1 MKKRVTVIIA
11 LLACLVLAVCLFA
24 ACNDGGSTTN
34 RGAFFTVTFDTQ
46 GGSAVDPVQVR
57 RGGVLEQPE
66 DPDRPGYIFA
76 GWYLGE
82 GKYDFGSRVSQDITL
97 TAHWQARKITVRFV
111 ADAIAV
117 KEIELDYGGSVAP
130 EDIPAVPE
138 KEGYTGVWD
147 TVDLSGITSSVTVNA
162 VYTFIEREVTFV
174 LNYSGAEDV
183 TVMTENGL
191 IDFVPER
198 EGYVFNG
205 WWYSGGHTDGGYIL
219 TRRHDMEDVITEDGV
234 TLYAEW
240 VEEKE
245 YASQLSAPSVS
256 IDGSRFSWQEIE
268 GATGYEVS
276 VNTTPEESVVTVTD
290 TYFDFPYYYSAGDY
304 TVRIR
309 ARGDGTST
317 RNSAWT
323 SKQYAHK
330 ILAAPTRIEINDT
343 TSVLTWNGVMNAS
356 DYEIYV
362 NGELKA
368 TVSVPHY
375 DMSGYDAGEYR
386 VRITAKSS
394 GWIST
399 SAGADIMKARLKAPE
414 VTVTDTYDGYL
425 LTWNAVVNADTY
437 IVTIGEEEFRTDEL
451 SFTVSCGNDGLW
463 QDLNELTVTVAAF
476 DSGTDYLV
484 STDVTEKTL
493 TRKYSLT
500 LSSDAGD
507 VSGEGWYKAGERVNI
522 NAEIPTYAASSWLG
536 WYKDGEKVS
545 DTRTYTFAMP
555 SESMTLTARWIKVIA
570 QSEDTDKGTVTPLTG
585 TYFPGNKVTV
595 TATTNL
601 GYTFIGWYKGGEKVS
616 DTLTH
621 TFKMPAEN
629 ATYTA
634 RWELNDDMQPF
645 IFSSD
650 PSSLTIT
657 GVRDASVTEIMI
669 PEYVTHIGG
678 SAFSGCSSL
687 ESITIP
693 FVGATKDGT
702 GSTHFGYIFGA
713 SYYYHNDIYVPAS
726 LKEVIITGGTS
737 IGSDAFYGCSGLT
750 SVTIGNGV
758 TSIGWYAFYNCS
770 GLTSVTI
777 GNGVTW
783 IGDYAFEDC
792 TSLTSVTIGNGVTS
806 ISDSAFDGCSN
817 LTSIEVD
824 EDSMA
829 YASVDGI
836 LYNKAKTKFIHI
848 PDAIAGDITIPDG
861 VTGIGDFAFY
871 NCGGLTSVT
880 IGNGVTSIG
889 DYAFYGCT
897 GLTSVTIGNGVTS
910 VGDLAFY
917 GCTGLKSVTIENG
930 VTSVGDLAFYGC
942 SSLKSVTIPDSV
954 TSIGS
959 SAFSGCVGLTSI
971 IIPDSVTSIGDYTF
985 SGCTGLTS
993 ITIPDS
999 VTSIGYGAFDGCS
1012 GLTSVT
1018 IGNGVTSVGDLAFYG
1033 CSSLKSVTIPDS
1045 VTSIGY
1051 QAFEGCNNLEYNEYD
1066 NAYYLG
1072 NETNPY
1078 LVLMKAKDTSITSC
1092 VISEQT
1098 KVIYALAFAG
1108 CTDLTSITIPDSV
1121 TSIGSS
1127 AFSDCSG
1134 LTSIT
1139 IPDGVTSIGVYAFL
1153 GCSSLKSVTIPDSV
1167 TSIEVYA
1174 FSGCSSLKSVMF
1186 ENTTGWYR
1194 TSNNGATSGTSL
1206 SSSSLST
1213 PSTAATWLRD
1223 TYSNYYWKRNV

>member
-76 GWYLGE
+76 GWYLGD

-117 KEIELDYGGSVAP
+117 KEIEVDYGGSIAP

-183 TVMTENGL
+183 TMMTENGL

-219 TRRHDMEDVITEDGV
+219 TRRHDMADVITEDGV

-414 VTVTDTYDGYL
+414 VTVADTYDGYL

-451 SFTVSCGNDGLW
+451 SFTVSCGDDDLW
-463 QDLNELTVTVAAF
+463 QDLDALTVTVAAF
-476 DSGTDYLV
+476 DSGTDYLI
-484 STDVTEKTL
+484 SLDAAESEL
-493 TRKYSLT
+493 IRKYPLT
-500 LSSDAGD
+500 LSYGEGY
-507 VSGEGWYKAGERVNI
+507 VSGNGWFRVGEEVTVE
-522 NAEIPTYAASSWLG
+522 AYAPDYLAPETSAIWLG
-536 WYKDGEKVS
+536 WFDG
-545 DTRTYTFAMP
+545 DDARLDDGRQTYTFAMP
-555 SESMTLTARWIKVIA
+555 AEDTVYTAEWGFFDVACSSAAAGTAAADKRVYNAGAAATVTASTNPGYTFVGWYDGDEKLTDSLTYDFAMPSESATYTAKWIKVTVV
-570 QSEDTDKGTVTPLTG
+570 SEDTAKGRVTSLTG
-585 TYFPGNKVTV
+585 TYFSGDNVTV
-595 TATTNL
+595 TASTNL
-601 GYTFIGWYKGGEKVS
+601 GYTFAGWYDGDEK
-616 DTLTH
+616 LTDSPVYG
-621 TFKMPAEN
+621 FEMPSEN
-629 ATYTA
+629 VTYTA
-634 RWELNDDMQPF
+634 RWETRAEMLPF
-645 IFSSD
+645 AFVSTAA
-650 PSSLTIT
+650 SLTIT
-657 GVRDASVTEIMI
+657 GVNDGAPQELEI
-669 PEYVTHIGG
+669 PNYVTGIGEYAFRG
-678 SAFSGCSSL
+678 CDAVIVWDGDPSVKEIGASAF
-687 ESITIP
+687 ESYAGRSFVIP
-693 FVGATKDGT
+693 DSVSDIGSRAFYNCAGLTSVYIGAGVNN
-702 GSTHFGYIFGA
+702 IA
-713 SYYYHNDIYVPAS
+713 
-726 LKEVIITGGTS
+726 
-737 IGSDAFYGCSGLT
+737 SDAFMYCTALESVSNASALPISAGSTAYGFVGCYAPQIFNYRDGEWKTDTEDGFVFVYDGRAGRLEEYNGNAGELVLPDSFAAYGGQTVTQYRIMPSVFADMTLT
-750 SVTIGNGV
+750 SVTIGTGV
-758 TSIGWYAFYNCS
+758 TSVGSGAFENCTR
-770 GLTSVTI
+770 LTEVHISDLGVWCAIDFDDESANPLSVAGALYLNGNRVTELVIPENVTKI
-777 GNGVTW
+777 GN
-783 IGDYAFEDC
+783 
-792 TSLTSVTIGNGVTS
+792 
-806 ISDSAFDGCSN
+806 
-817 LTSIEVD
+817 
-824 EDSMA
+824 
-829 YASVDGI
+829 
-836 LYNKAKTKFIHI
+836 
-848 PDAIAGDITIPDG
+848 
-861 VTGIGDFAFY
+861 
-871 NCGGLTSVT
+871 
-880 IGNGVTSIG
+880 
-889 DYAFYGCT
+889 YAFYGCEW
-897 GLTSVTIGNGVTS
+897 
-910 VGDLAFY
+910 VGDL
-917 GCTGLKSVTIENG
+917 
-930 VTSVGDLAFYGC
+930 
-942 SSLKSVTIPDSV
+942 TIPAAV
-954 TSIGS
+954 KQIG
-959 SAFSGCVGLTSI
+959 
-971 IIPDSVTSIGDYTF
+971 
-985 SGCTGLTS
+985 
-993 ITIPDS
+993 
-999 VTSIGYGAFDGCS
+999 
-1012 GLTSVT
+1012 
-1018 IGNGVTSVGDLAFYG
+1018 
-1033 CSSLKSVTIPDS
+1033 K
-1045 VTSIGY
+1045 
-1051 QAFEGCNNLEYNEYD
+1051 
-1066 NAYYLG
+1066 
-1072 NETNPY
+1072 
-1078 LVLMKAKDTSITSC
+1078 
-1092 VISEQT
+1092 
-1098 KVIYALAFAG
+1098 
-1108 CTDLTSITIPDSV
+1108 
-1121 TSIGSS
+1121 
-1127 AFSDCSG
+1127 
-1134 LTSIT
+1134 
-1139 IPDGVTSIGVYAFL
+1139 YAFG
-1153 GCSSLKSVTIPDSV
+1153 GCGNVAEVT
-1167 TSIEVYA
+1167 
-1174 FSGCSSLKSVMF
+1174 FK
-1186 ENTTGWYR
+1186 NTTGWYYVLSS
-1194 TSNNGATSGTSL
+1194 TATSGTSL
-1206 SSSSLST
+1206 SSSSLSN
-1213 PSTAATWLRD
+1213 PSRAAEWLTS
-1223 TYSNYYWKRNV
+1223 TYDNYYWKCGV

>member
-11 LLACLVLAVCLFA
+11 LLACLVLAVCIFA

-76 GWYLGE
+76 GWYLGD

-183 TVMTENGL
+183 TMMTENGL

-219 TRRHDMEDVITEDGV
+219 TRRHDMADVITEDGV

-362 NGELKA
+362 NGELKD

-399 SAGADIMKARLKAPE
+399 SASADIMKARLKAPE
-414 VTVTDTYDGYL
+414 VTVADTYDGYL

-451 SFTVSCGNDGLW
+451 SFAVSCGNDGLW
-463 QDLNELTVTVAAF
+463 QDLDALTVTVAAF
-476 DSGTDYLV
+476 DSGTDYLI
-484 STDVTEKTL
+484 SLDAAENEL
-493 TRKYSLT
+493 IRKYQLT
-500 LSSDAGD
+500 LSYGEGY
-507 VSGEGWYKAGERVNI
+507 VSGNGWFRVGEEVTVE
-522 NAEIPTYAASSWLG
+522 AYAPDYLAPETSAIWLG
-536 WYKDGEKVS
+536 WFDG
-545 DTRTYTFAMP
+545 DDARLDDGRQTYTFAMP
-555 SESMTLTARWIKVIA
+555 AEDTVYTAEWGFFDVACSSAAAGTAAADKRVYNAGAAATVSASTNPGYTFVGWYDGGEKLTDSLTYDFAMPSESATYTAKWIKVTVV
-570 QSEDTDKGTVTPLTG
+570 SEDTAKGRVTSLTG
-585 TYFPGNKVTV
+585 TYFPGDNVTV
-595 TATTNL
+595 TASTNL
-601 GYTFIGWYKGGEKVS
+601 GYTFVGWYDGDEK
-616 DTLTH
+616 LTDSPVYE
-621 TFKMPAEN
+621 FEMPSEN
-629 ATYTA
+629 VTYTA
-634 RWELNDDMQPF
+634 RWETRAEMLPF
-645 IFSSD
+645 AFVSTEE
-650 PSSLTIT
+650 SLTIT
-657 GVRDASVTEIMI
+657 GVNDGAPQELEI
-669 PEYVTHIGG
+669 PDYVTGIGEYAFRG
-678 SAFSGCSSL
+678 CDAVIVWGGDPSVKEIGESAF
-687 ESITIP
+687 ESYAGRSFVIP
-693 FVGATKDGT
+693 DSVSDIGSRAFYNCTRLTSVYIGAGVN
-702 GSTHFGYIFGA
+702 YIA
-713 SYYYHNDIYVPAS
+713 
-726 LKEVIITGGTS
+726 
-737 IGSDAFYGCSGLT
+737 SDAFIYCTALESVSNASALPISAGSTAYGFVGCYAPQIFNYRDGEWKTDTEDGFVFVYDGRAGRLEEYNGNAGELVLPDSFAAYGGQTVTQYRIMPSVFADMTLT
-750 SVTIGNGV
+750 SVTIGTGV
-758 TSIGWYAFYNCS
+758 TSVGSGAFENCTR
-770 GLTSVTI
+770 LTEVHISDLGVWCAIDFDDESANPLSVAGALYLNGNRVTELVIPENVTKI
-777 GNGVTW
+777 GN
-783 IGDYAFEDC
+783 
-792 TSLTSVTIGNGVTS
+792 
-806 ISDSAFDGCSN
+806 
-817 LTSIEVD
+817 
-824 EDSMA
+824 
-829 YASVDGI
+829 
-836 LYNKAKTKFIHI
+836 
-848 PDAIAGDITIPDG
+848 
-861 VTGIGDFAFY
+861 
-871 NCGGLTSVT
+871 
-880 IGNGVTSIG
+880 
-889 DYAFYGCT
+889 YAFYGCEW
-897 GLTSVTIGNGVTS
+897 
-910 VGDLAFY
+910 VGDL
-917 GCTGLKSVTIENG
+917 
-930 VTSVGDLAFYGC
+930 
-942 SSLKSVTIPDSV
+942 TIPAAV
-954 TSIGS
+954 KQIG
-959 SAFSGCVGLTSI
+959 
-971 IIPDSVTSIGDYTF
+971 
-985 SGCTGLTS
+985 
-993 ITIPDS
+993 
-999 VTSIGYGAFDGCS
+999 
-1012 GLTSVT
+1012 
-1018 IGNGVTSVGDLAFYG
+1018 
-1033 CSSLKSVTIPDS
+1033 K
-1045 VTSIGY
+1045 
-1051 QAFEGCNNLEYNEYD
+1051 
-1066 NAYYLG
+1066 
-1072 NETNPY
+1072 
-1078 LVLMKAKDTSITSC
+1078 
-1092 VISEQT
+1092 
-1098 KVIYALAFAG
+1098 
-1108 CTDLTSITIPDSV
+1108 
-1121 TSIGSS
+1121 
-1127 AFSDCSG
+1127 
-1134 LTSIT
+1134 
-1139 IPDGVTSIGVYAFL
+1139 YAFG
-1153 GCSSLKSVTIPDSV
+1153 GCDNVAEVT
-1167 TSIEVYA
+1167 
-1174 FSGCSSLKSVMF
+1174 F
-1186 ENTTGWYR
+1186 ENRTGWYYALSS
-1194 TSNNGATSGTSL
+1194 TATSGTSL
-1206 SSSSLST
+1206 SSSSLSN
-1213 PSTAATWLRD
+1213 PSTAAQWLTSD
-1223 TYSNYYWKRNV
+1223 YSRYYWKCGV

>member
-76 GWYLGE
+76 GWYLGD

-205 WWYSGGHTDGGYIL
+205 WWYSGGHTDGGHIL

-399 SAGADIMKARLKAPE
+399 SASADIMKARLKAPE
-414 VTVTDTYDGYL
+414 VTVADTYDGYL

-463 QDLNELTVTVAAF
+463 QDLDALTVTVAAF
-476 DSGTDYLV
+476 DSGTDYLI
-484 STDVTEKTL
+484 SLDAAENEL
-493 TRKYSLT
+493 IRKYPLT
-500 LSSDAGD
+500 LSYGEGY
-507 VSGEGWYKAGERVNI
+507 VSGDGWFRVGEEVTVE
-522 NAEIPTYAASSWLG
+522 AYAPDYLAPETSAIWLG
-536 WYKDGEKVS
+536 WFDGDDARLDDGRQTYTFTMPAEDTVYTAEWGFFDIACSSAAAGTAAADKRVYNAGAAATVSASTNPGYTFVGWYDGGEKLTDS
-545 DTRTYTFAMP
+545 LTYDFAMP
-555 SESMTLTARWIKVIA
+555 SESATYTAKWIKVTVV
-570 QSEDTDKGTVTPLTG
+570 SEDTGKGRVTSLTG
-585 TYFPGNKVTV
+585 TYFPGDNVTV
-595 TATTNL
+595 TASTNL
-601 GYTFIGWYKGGEKVS
+601 GYAFAGWYDGDEK
-616 DTLTH
+616 LTDSPVYG
-621 TFKMPAEN
+621 FEMPSEN
-629 ATYTA
+629 VTYTA
-634 RWELNDDMQPF
+634 RWETRAEMLTF
-645 IFSSD
+645 TFVSTAA
-650 PSSLTIT
+650 SLTIT
-657 GVRDASVTEIMI
+657 GVNDGAPQELEIPDYVTGIGEYAFRGCDAVIVWDGDPSVKEIGESAFESYAGRSFVIPDSVSDIGSRAFYNCTRLASV
-669 PEYVTHIGG
+669 YIGAG
-678 SAFSGCSSL
+678 
-687 ESITIP
+687 
-693 FVGATKDGT
+693 VN
-702 GSTHFGYIFGA
+702 YI
-713 SYYYHNDIYVPAS
+713 
-726 LKEVIITGGTS
+726 E
-737 IGSDAFYGCSGLT
+737 SDAFIGCTALESVSNASALPISAGSTAYGFVGCYAPQIFNYRDGKWKTDTKEGFVFVYDGGAGMLEEYNGNAGELVLPDSFAAYGGQTVTQYRIMPSVFADMTLT
-750 SVTIGNGV
+750 SVTIGTGV
-758 TSIGWYAFYNCS
+758 TSVGSGAFENCTRLTEVHISDLGVWCAIDFDDESANPLS
-770 GLTSVTI
+770 GGGALYLNGNRVTELVIPENVTKI
-777 GNGVTW
+777 GN
-783 IGDYAFEDC
+783 
-792 TSLTSVTIGNGVTS
+792 
-806 ISDSAFDGCSN
+806 
-817 LTSIEVD
+817 
-824 EDSMA
+824 
-829 YASVDGI
+829 
-836 LYNKAKTKFIHI
+836 
-848 PDAIAGDITIPDG
+848 
-861 VTGIGDFAFY
+861 
-871 NCGGLTSVT
+871 
-880 IGNGVTSIG
+880 
-889 DYAFYGCT
+889 YAFYGCEW
-897 GLTSVTIGNGVTS
+897 
-910 VGDLAFY
+910 VGDL
-917 GCTGLKSVTIENG
+917 
-930 VTSVGDLAFYGC
+930 
-942 SSLKSVTIPDSV
+942 TIPAAV
-954 TSIGS
+954 KQIGKY
-959 SAFSGCVGLTSI
+959 AFG
-971 IIPDSVTSIGDYTF
+971 
-985 SGCTGLTS
+985 
-993 ITIPDS
+993 
-999 VTSIGYGAFDGCS
+999 
-1012 GLTSVT
+1012 
-1018 IGNGVTSVGDLAFYG
+1018 
-1033 CSSLKSVTIPDS
+1033 
-1045 VTSIGY
+1045 
-1051 QAFEGCNNLEYNEYD
+1051 GCNNV
-1066 NAYYLG
+1066 A
-1072 NETNPY
+1072 
-1078 LVLMKAKDTSITSC
+1078 
-1092 VISEQT
+1092 
-1098 KVIYALAFAG
+1098 
-1108 CTDLTSITIPDSV
+1108 
-1121 TSIGSS
+1121 
-1127 AFSDCSG
+1127 
-1134 LTSIT
+1134 
-1139 IPDGVTSIGVYAFL
+1139 
-1153 GCSSLKSVTIPDSV
+1153 
-1167 TSIEVYA
+1167 EVA
-1174 FSGCSSLKSVMF
+1174 F
-1186 ENTTGWYR
+1186 ENPNDWYYASSS
-1194 TSNNGATSGTSL
+1194 TATSGTSL
-1206 SSSSLST
+1206 SSSSLFS
-1213 PSTAATWLRD
+1213 PSTAAEWLTS
-1223 TYSNYYWKRNV
+1223 TYDNYYWKRKA

>member
-11 LLACLVLAVCLFA
+11 LLACLVLAVCIFA

-66 DPDRPGYIFA
+66 DPDRPGYIFT

-205 WWYSGGHTDGGYIL
+205 WWYSGGHMDGGYIL

-276 VNTTPEESVVTVTD
+276 VNTTPEETVVTVTD

-386 VRITAKSS
+386 VRITAKCS

-399 SAGADIMKARLKAPE
+399 SASADIMKARLKAPE
-414 VTVTDTYDGYL
+414 VTVADTYDGYL

-476 DSGTDYLV
+476 DSGTDYLI
-484 STDVTEKTL
+484 SLDAAENEL
-493 TRKYSLT
+493 IRKYPLT
-500 LSSDAGD
+500 LSYGEGY
-507 VSGEGWYKAGERVNI
+507 VSGNGWFRVGEEVTVE
-522 NAEIPTYAASSWLG
+522 AYAPDYLPYETSAIWLG
-536 WYKDGEKVS
+536 WFDG
-545 DTRTYTFAMP
+545 DDARLDDGRQTYTFAMP
-555 SESMTLTARWIKVIA
+555 AEDTVYTAEWGFFDVACSSAAAGTAAADKRVYSAGAAATVSASTNPGYTFAGWYDGDEKLTDSLTYDFAMPSESATYTAKWIKVTVL
-570 QSEDTDKGTVTPLTG
+570 SEDTAKGRVTSLTG
-585 TYFPGNKVTV
+585 TYFPGDNVTV
-595 TATTNL
+595 TASTNL
-601 GYTFIGWYKGGEKVS
+601 GYAFAGWYDGDEK
-616 DTLTH
+616 LTDSPVYE
-621 TFKMPAEN
+621 FEMPSEN
-629 ATYTA
+629 VTYTA
-634 RWELNDDMQPF
+634 RWETRAEMLPF
-645 IFSSD
+645 AFVSTAA
-650 PSSLTIT
+650 SLTIT
-657 GVRDASVTEIMI
+657 GVNDGAPQELEIPDYVTGIGEYAFRGCDAVIVWDGDPSVKEIGESAFEGYAGRSFVIPDSVSDIGSRAFYNCTRLASV
-669 PEYVTHIGG
+669 YIGAG
-678 SAFSGCSSL
+678 VNNIA
-687 ESITIP
+687 
-693 FVGATKDGT
+693 
-702 GSTHFGYIFGA
+702 
-713 SYYYHNDIYVPAS
+713 
-726 LKEVIITGGTS
+726 
-737 IGSDAFYGCSGLT
+737 SDAFIGCTALESVSNASALPISAGSTAYGFVGCYAPQIFNYRDGEWKTDTEDGFVFVYDGRAGRLEEYNGNAGELVLPDSFAAYGGQTVTQYRIMPSVFADMMLT
-750 SVTIGNGV
+750 SVTIGTGV
-758 TSIGWYAFYNCS
+758 TSVGSGAFENCTR
-770 GLTSVTI
+770 LTEVHISDLGVWCAIDFDDESANPLSVAGALYLNGNRVTELVIPENVTKI
-777 GNGVTW
+777 GN
-783 IGDYAFEDC
+783 
-792 TSLTSVTIGNGVTS
+792 
-806 ISDSAFDGCSN
+806 
-817 LTSIEVD
+817 
-824 EDSMA
+824 
-829 YASVDGI
+829 
-836 LYNKAKTKFIHI
+836 
-848 PDAIAGDITIPDG
+848 
-861 VTGIGDFAFY
+861 
-871 NCGGLTSVT
+871 
-880 IGNGVTSIG
+880 
-889 DYAFYGCT
+889 YAFYGCKW
-897 GLTSVTIGNGVTS
+897 
-910 VGDLAFY
+910 VGDL
-917 GCTGLKSVTIENG
+917 
-930 VTSVGDLAFYGC
+930 
-942 SSLKSVTIPDSV
+942 TIPAAV
-954 TSIGS
+954 KQIG
-959 SAFSGCVGLTSI
+959 
-971 IIPDSVTSIGDYTF
+971 
-985 SGCTGLTS
+985 
-993 ITIPDS
+993 
-999 VTSIGYGAFDGCS
+999 
-1012 GLTSVT
+1012 
-1018 IGNGVTSVGDLAFYG
+1018 
-1033 CSSLKSVTIPDS
+1033 K
-1045 VTSIGY
+1045 
-1051 QAFEGCNNLEYNEYD
+1051 
-1066 NAYYLG
+1066 
-1072 NETNPY
+1072 
-1078 LVLMKAKDTSITSC
+1078 
-1092 VISEQT
+1092 
-1098 KVIYALAFAG
+1098 
-1108 CTDLTSITIPDSV
+1108 
-1121 TSIGSS
+1121 
-1127 AFSDCSG
+1127 
-1134 LTSIT
+1134 
-1139 IPDGVTSIGVYAFL
+1139 YAFG
-1153 GCSSLKSVTIPDSV
+1153 GCDNVAEVT
-1167 TSIEVYA
+1167 
-1174 FSGCSSLKSVMF
+1174 F
-1186 ENTTGWYR
+1186 ENRTGWYYALSS
-1194 TSNNGATSGTSL
+1194 TASSGTSL
-1206 SSSSLST
+1206 SSSSLSN
-1213 PSTAATWLRD
+1213 PSTAAQWLTSD
-1223 TYSNYYWKRNV
+1223 YSRYYWKCGV

>member
-24 ACNDGGSTTN
+24 ACNDGESTTN

-174 LNYSGAEDV
+174 LNYSGVEDV
-183 TVMTENGL
+183 TMMTENGL

-386 VRITAKSS
+386 VRITAKCS

-399 SAGADIMKARLKAPE
+399 SASADIMKARLKAPE
-414 VTVTDTYDGYL
+414 VTVADTYDGYL

-451 SFTVSCGNDGLW
+451 SFTVSCGDDDLW
-463 QDLNELTVTVAAF
+463 QDANALTVTVAAF
-476 DSGTDYLV
+476 DSGTDYLI
-484 STDVTEKTL
+484 SLDGAENEL
-493 TRKYSLT
+493 IRKYPLT
-500 LSSDAGD
+500 LSYGEGY
-507 VSGEGWYKAGERVNI
+507 VSGNGWFRVGEEVTVE
-522 NAEIPTYAASSWLG
+522 AYAPDYLAPETSAIWLG
-536 WYKDGEKVS
+536 WFDG
-545 DTRTYTFAMP
+545 DDARLDDGRQTYTFAMP
-555 SESMTLTARWIKVIA
+555 AEDTVYTAEWGFFDVACSSAAAGTAAADKRVYNAGAAATVSASTNPGYTFVGWYDGDEKLTDSLTYEFAMPSESATYTAKWIKVTVA
-570 QSEDTDKGTVTPLTG
+570 SEDTGGMVRMLTG
-585 TYFPGNKVTV
+585 TYFPGDNVTV
-595 TATTNL
+595 IASTNL
-601 GYTFIGWYKGGEKVS
+601 GYAFAGWYDGDEK
-616 DTLTH
+616 LTDSPVYE
-621 TFKMPAEN
+621 FEMPSEN
-629 ATYTA
+629 VTYTA
-634 RWELNDDMQPF
+634 RWETRAEMLPF
-645 IFSSD
+645 VFVSTEK
-650 PSSLTIT
+650 SLTIT
-657 GVRDASVTEIMI
+657 GVNDGAPQELEI
-669 PEYVTHIGG
+669 PDYVTDIGEYAFRG
-678 SAFSGCSSL
+678 CDAVIVWGGDPSVKEIGESAF
-687 ESITIP
+687 ESYAGRSFVIP
-693 FVGATKDGT
+693 DSVSDIGSRAFYNCTRLTSVYIGAGVNN
-702 GSTHFGYIFGA
+702 IA
-713 SYYYHNDIYVPAS
+713 
-726 LKEVIITGGTS
+726 
-737 IGSDAFYGCSGLT
+737 SDAFIGCTALESVSNASALPISAGSTAYGFVGCYAPQIFNYRDGEWKTDTEDGFVFVYDGRAGRLEEYNGNAGELVLPDSFAAYGGQTVTQYRIMPSVFADMTLT
-750 SVTIGNGV
+750 SVTIGTGV
-758 TSIGWYAFYNCS
+758 TSVGSGAFENCTR
-770 GLTSVTI
+770 LTEVHISDLGVWCAIDFDDESANPLSVAGALYLNGNRVTELVIPENVTKI
-777 GNGVTW
+777 GN
-783 IGDYAFEDC
+783 
-792 TSLTSVTIGNGVTS
+792 
-806 ISDSAFDGCSN
+806 
-817 LTSIEVD
+817 
-824 EDSMA
+824 
-829 YASVDGI
+829 
-836 LYNKAKTKFIHI
+836 
-848 PDAIAGDITIPDG
+848 
-861 VTGIGDFAFY
+861 
-871 NCGGLTSVT
+871 
-880 IGNGVTSIG
+880 
-889 DYAFYGCT
+889 YAFYGCKW
-897 GLTSVTIGNGVTS
+897 
-910 VGDLAFY
+910 VGDL
-917 GCTGLKSVTIENG
+917 
-930 VTSVGDLAFYGC
+930 
-942 SSLKSVTIPDSV
+942 TIPAAV
-954 TSIGS
+954 KQIG
-959 SAFSGCVGLTSI
+959 
-971 IIPDSVTSIGDYTF
+971 
-985 SGCTGLTS
+985 
-993 ITIPDS
+993 
-999 VTSIGYGAFDGCS
+999 
-1012 GLTSVT
+1012 
-1018 IGNGVTSVGDLAFYG
+1018 
-1033 CSSLKSVTIPDS
+1033 K
-1045 VTSIGY
+1045 
-1051 QAFEGCNNLEYNEYD
+1051 
-1066 NAYYLG
+1066 
-1072 NETNPY
+1072 
-1078 LVLMKAKDTSITSC
+1078 
-1092 VISEQT
+1092 
-1098 KVIYALAFAG
+1098 
-1108 CTDLTSITIPDSV
+1108 
-1121 TSIGSS
+1121 
-1127 AFSDCSG
+1127 
-1134 LTSIT
+1134 
-1139 IPDGVTSIGVYAFL
+1139 YAFG
-1153 GCSSLKSVTIPDSV
+1153 GCGNVAEVT
-1167 TSIEVYA
+1167 
-1174 FSGCSSLKSVMF
+1174 F
-1186 ENTTGWYR
+1186 ENTTGWYYALSS
-1194 TSNNGATSGTSL
+1194 TATSGTSL
-1206 SSSSLST
+1206 SSSSLSN
-1213 PSTAATWLRD
+1213 PSTAAQWLTSD
-1223 TYSNYYWKRNV
+1223 YSRYYWKCGV

>member
-76 GWYLGE
+76 GWYLGD

-183 TVMTENGL
+183 TMMTENGL

-219 TRRHDMEDVITEDGV
+219 TRRHDMADVITEDGV

-362 NGELKA
+362 NGELKD

-399 SAGADIMKARLKAPE
+399 SASADIMKARLKAPE
-414 VTVTDTYDGYL
+414 VTVADTYDGYL

-476 DSGTDYLV
+476 DSGTDYLI
-484 STDVTEKTL
+484 SLDAAENEL
-493 TRKYSLT
+493 IRKYPLT
-500 LSSDAGD
+500 LSYGEGY
-507 VSGEGWYKAGERVNI
+507 VSGNGWFRVGEEVTVE
-522 NAEIPTYAASSWLG
+522 AYAPDYLPYETSAIWLG
-536 WYKDGEKVS
+536 WFDG
-545 DTRTYTFAMP
+545 DDARLDDGRQTYTFAMP
-555 SESMTLTARWIKVIA
+555 AEDTVYTAEWGFFDVACSSAAAGTAAADKRVYSAGAAATVSASTNPGYTFVGWYDGGEKLTDSLTYDFAMPSESATYTAKWIKVTVV
-570 QSEDTDKGTVTPLTG
+570 SEDTDKGRVTSLTG
-585 TYFPGNKVTV
+585 TYFPGDNVTV
-595 TATTNL
+595 TASTNP
-601 GYTFIGWYKGGEKVS
+601 GYTFVGWYNGDEK
-616 DTLTH
+616 LTDSPVYG
-621 TFKMPAEN
+621 FEMPSEN
-629 ATYTA
+629 VTYTA
-634 RWELNDDMQPF
+634 RWETRAEMLPF
-645 IFSSD
+645 AFVSTEE
-650 PSSLTIT
+650 SLTIT
-657 GVRDASVTEIMI
+657 RVNDGAPQELEIPDYVTGIGEYAFRGCDAVIVWGGDPSVKEIGESAFEGYAGRSFVIPDSVSDIGSRAFYNCTRLASV
-669 PEYVTHIGG
+669 YIGAG
-678 SAFSGCSSL
+678 VNNIA
-687 ESITIP
+687 
-693 FVGATKDGT
+693 
-702 GSTHFGYIFGA
+702 
-713 SYYYHNDIYVPAS
+713 
-726 LKEVIITGGTS
+726 
-737 IGSDAFYGCSGLT
+737 SDAFIGCTALESVSNASALPISAGSTAYGFVGCYAPQIFNYRDGEWKTDTEDGFVFVYDGRAGRLEEYNGNAGELVLPDSFAAYGGQTVTQYRIMPSVFADMTLT
-750 SVTIGNGV
+750 SVTIGTGV
-758 TSIGWYAFYNCS
+758 TSVGSGAFENCTR
-770 GLTSVTI
+770 LTEVHISDLGVWCAIDFDDESANPLSVAGALYLNGNRVTELVIPENVTKI
-777 GNGVTW
+777 GN
-783 IGDYAFEDC
+783 
-792 TSLTSVTIGNGVTS
+792 
-806 ISDSAFDGCSN
+806 
-817 LTSIEVD
+817 
-824 EDSMA
+824 
-829 YASVDGI
+829 
-836 LYNKAKTKFIHI
+836 
-848 PDAIAGDITIPDG
+848 
-861 VTGIGDFAFY
+861 
-871 NCGGLTSVT
+871 
-880 IGNGVTSIG
+880 
-889 DYAFYGCT
+889 YAFYGCEW
-897 GLTSVTIGNGVTS
+897 
-910 VGDLAFY
+910 VGDL
-917 GCTGLKSVTIENG
+917 
-930 VTSVGDLAFYGC
+930 
-942 SSLKSVTIPDSV
+942 TIPAAV
-954 TSIGS
+954 KQIG
-959 SAFSGCVGLTSI
+959 
-971 IIPDSVTSIGDYTF
+971 
-985 SGCTGLTS
+985 
-993 ITIPDS
+993 
-999 VTSIGYGAFDGCS
+999 
-1012 GLTSVT
+1012 
-1018 IGNGVTSVGDLAFYG
+1018 
-1033 CSSLKSVTIPDS
+1033 K
-1045 VTSIGY
+1045 
-1051 QAFEGCNNLEYNEYD
+1051 
-1066 NAYYLG
+1066 
-1072 NETNPY
+1072 
-1078 LVLMKAKDTSITSC
+1078 
-1092 VISEQT
+1092 
-1098 KVIYALAFAG
+1098 
-1108 CTDLTSITIPDSV
+1108 
-1121 TSIGSS
+1121 
-1127 AFSDCSG
+1127 
-1134 LTSIT
+1134 
-1139 IPDGVTSIGVYAFL
+1139 YAFG
-1153 GCSSLKSVTIPDSV
+1153 GCGNVDEVT
-1167 TSIEVYA
+1167 
-1174 FSGCSSLKSVMF
+1174 FK
-1186 ENTTGWYR
+1186 NTTGWYYALSS
-1194 TSNNGATSGTSL
+1194 TATSGTSL
-1206 SSSSLST
+1206 SSSSLSN
-1213 PSTAATWLRD
+1213 PSTAAQWLTSD
-1223 TYSNYYWKRNV
+1223 YSRYYWKCGV

>member
-256 IDGSRFSWQEIE
+256 IDGGRFSWQEIE

-362 NGELKA
+362 NGELKD
-368 TVSVPHY
+368 TVSLPHY

-386 VRITAKSS
+386 VRITAKCS

-399 SAGADIMKARLKAPE
+399 SASADIMKARLKAPE
-414 VTVTDTYDGYL
+414 VTVADTYDGYL

-437 IVTIGEEEFRTDEL
+437 IVTIGEEEFRTGEL
-451 SFTVSCGNDGLW
+451 SFTVSCGDDDLW
-463 QDLNELTVTVAAF
+463 QDLDALTVTVAAF
-476 DSGTDYLV
+476 DSGTDYLISLDAV
-484 STDVTEKTL
+484 ANEL
-493 TRKYSLT
+493 IRKYPLT
-500 LSSDAGD
+500 LSYGEGY
-507 VSGEGWYKAGERVNI
+507 VSGNGWFRVGEEVTVE
-522 NAEIPTYAASSWLG
+522 AYAPDYLAPETSAIWLG
-536 WYKDGEKVS
+536 WFDG
-545 DTRTYTFAMP
+545 DDARLDDGRQTYTFAMP
-555 SESMTLTARWIKVIA
+555 AEDTVYTAEWGFFDVACSSAAAGTAAADKRVYSAGAAATVSASTNPGYTFVGWYDGDEKLTDSLTYEFAMPSESATYTAKWIKVTVV
-570 QSEDTDKGTVTPLTG
+570 SEDTDKGRVTSLTG
-585 TYFPGNKVTV
+585 TYFPGDNVTV
-595 TATTNL
+595 TASTNL
-601 GYTFIGWYKGGEKVS
+601 GYTFTGWYDGDEK
-616 DTLTH
+616 LTDSPVYG
-621 TFKMPAEN
+621 FEMPSEN
-629 ATYTA
+629 VTYTA
-634 RWELNDDMQPF
+634 RWETRAEMLPF
-645 IFSSD
+645 VFVSTAA
-650 PSSLTIT
+650 SLTIT
-657 GVRDASVTEIMI
+657 GVNDGAPQELEI
-669 PEYVTHIGG
+669 PDYVTAIGKYAFRG
-678 SAFSGCSSL
+678 CDAVIVWDGDPSVKEIGESAFEGYAGRSFV
-687 ESITIP
+687 IP
-693 FVGATKDGT
+693 DSVSDIGSRAFYNCAGLTSVYIGT
-702 GSTHFGYIFGA
+702 GVNNIA
-713 SYYYHNDIYVPAS
+713 
-726 LKEVIITGGTS
+726 
-737 IGSDAFYGCSGLT
+737 SDAFMYCTALESVSNASALPISAGSTAYGFVGCYAPQIFNYRDGEWKTDTEEGFVFVYDGRAGRLEEYNGNAGELVLPDSFEAYGGQTVTQYRIMPSVFADMTLT
-750 SVTIGNGV
+750 SVTIGTGV
-758 TSIGWYAFYNCS
+758 TSVGSGAFENCTR
-770 GLTSVTI
+770 LTEVHISDLGVWCAIDFDDESANPLSVAGALYLNGNRVTELVIPENVTKI
-777 GNGVTW
+777 GN
-783 IGDYAFEDC
+783 
-792 TSLTSVTIGNGVTS
+792 
-806 ISDSAFDGCSN
+806 
-817 LTSIEVD
+817 
-824 EDSMA
+824 
-829 YASVDGI
+829 
-836 LYNKAKTKFIHI
+836 
-848 PDAIAGDITIPDG
+848 
-861 VTGIGDFAFY
+861 
-871 NCGGLTSVT
+871 
-880 IGNGVTSIG
+880 
-889 DYAFYGCT
+889 YAFYGCEW
-897 GLTSVTIGNGVTS
+897 
-910 VGDLAFY
+910 VGDL
-917 GCTGLKSVTIENG
+917 
-930 VTSVGDLAFYGC
+930 
-942 SSLKSVTIPDSV
+942 TIPAAV
-954 TSIGS
+954 KQIG
-959 SAFSGCVGLTSI
+959 
-971 IIPDSVTSIGDYTF
+971 
-985 SGCTGLTS
+985 
-993 ITIPDS
+993 
-999 VTSIGYGAFDGCS
+999 
-1012 GLTSVT
+1012 
-1018 IGNGVTSVGDLAFYG
+1018 
-1033 CSSLKSVTIPDS
+1033 K
-1045 VTSIGY
+1045 
-1051 QAFEGCNNLEYNEYD
+1051 
-1066 NAYYLG
+1066 
-1072 NETNPY
+1072 
-1078 LVLMKAKDTSITSC
+1078 
-1092 VISEQT
+1092 
-1098 KVIYALAFAG
+1098 
-1108 CTDLTSITIPDSV
+1108 
-1121 TSIGSS
+1121 
-1127 AFSDCSG
+1127 
-1134 LTSIT
+1134 
-1139 IPDGVTSIGVYAFL
+1139 YAFG
-1153 GCSSLKSVTIPDSV
+1153 GCGNVD
-1167 TSIEVYA
+1167 EVA
-1174 FSGCSSLKSVMF
+1174 F
-1186 ENTTGWYR
+1186 ENTTGWYYALSS
-1194 TSNNGATSGTSL
+1194 TATSGTSL
-1206 SSSSLST
+1206 SSSSLSN
-1213 PSTAATWLRD
+1213 PSTAAQWLTSD
-1223 TYSNYYWKRNV
+1223 YSRYYWKCGV

>member
-76 GWYLGE
+76 GWYLGD

-183 TVMTENGL
+183 TMMTENGL

-276 VNTTPEESVVTVTD
+276 VNTTPKESVVTVTD

-362 NGELKA
+362 NGELKD

-399 SAGADIMKARLKAPE
+399 SASADIMKARLKAPE
-414 VTVTDTYDGYL
+414 VTVADTYDGYL

-463 QDLNELTVTVAAF
+463 QDANALTVTVAAF
-476 DSGTDYLV
+476 DSGTDYLI
-484 STDVTEKTL
+484 SLDAAENEL
-493 TRKYSLT
+493 IRKYSLT
-500 LSSDAGD
+500 LSYGEGY
-507 VSGEGWYKAGERVNI
+507 VSGNGWFRVGEEVTVE
-522 NAEIPTYAASSWLG
+522 AYAPDYLAPETSAIWLG
-536 WYKDGEKVS
+536 WFDG
-545 DTRTYTFAMP
+545 DDARLDDGRQTYTFAMP
-555 SESMTLTARWIKVIA
+555 AEDTVYTAEWGFFDVACSSAAAGTAAADKRVYNAGAAATVSASTNPGYTFVGWYDGGEKLTDSLTYDFAMPSESATYTAKWIKVTVV
-570 QSEDTDKGTVTPLTG
+570 SEDTGKGTVTSLTG
-585 TYFPGNKVTV
+585 TYFPGDNVTV
-595 TATTNL
+595 TASTNL
-601 GYTFIGWYKGGEKVS
+601 GYAFAGWYDCDEK
-616 DTLTH
+616 LTDSPVYG
-621 TFKMPAEN
+621 FEMPSEN
-629 ATYTA
+629 VTYTA
-634 RWELNDDMQPF
+634 RWETRAEMLPF
-645 IFSSD
+645 TFVSTAA
-650 PSSLTIT
+650 SLTIT
-657 GVRDASVTEIMI
+657 GVNDGAPQELEI
-669 PEYVTHIGG
+669 PDYVTGIGEYAFRG
-678 SAFSGCSSL
+678 CDAVIVWDGDPSVKEIGESAF
-687 ESITIP
+687 ESYAGRSFVIP
-693 FVGATKDGT
+693 DSVSDIGSRAFYNCAGLTSVYIGT
-702 GSTHFGYIFGA
+702 GVNYIA
-713 SYYYHNDIYVPAS
+713 
-726 LKEVIITGGTS
+726 
-737 IGSDAFYGCSGLT
+737 SDAFIGCTALESVSNTSALPISAGSTAHGFVGCYAPQIFNYRDGEWKTDTEDGFVFVYDGRAGRLEEYNGNAGELVLPDSFAAYGGQTVTQYRIMPSVFADMTLT
-750 SVTIGNGV
+750 SVTIGTGV
-758 TSIGWYAFYNCS
+758 TSVGSGAFENCTR
-770 GLTSVTI
+770 LTEVHISDLGVWCAIDFDVESANPLSVAGALYLNGNRVTELVIPENVTKI
-777 GNGVTW
+777 GN
-783 IGDYAFEDC
+783 
-792 TSLTSVTIGNGVTS
+792 
-806 ISDSAFDGCSN
+806 
-817 LTSIEVD
+817 
-824 EDSMA
+824 
-829 YASVDGI
+829 
-836 LYNKAKTKFIHI
+836 
-848 PDAIAGDITIPDG
+848 
-861 VTGIGDFAFY
+861 
-871 NCGGLTSVT
+871 
-880 IGNGVTSIG
+880 
-889 DYAFYGCT
+889 YAFYGCEW
-897 GLTSVTIGNGVTS
+897 
-910 VGDLAFY
+910 VGDL
-917 GCTGLKSVTIENG
+917 
-930 VTSVGDLAFYGC
+930 
-942 SSLKSVTIPDSV
+942 TIPAAV
-954 TSIGS
+954 KQIG
-959 SAFSGCVGLTSI
+959 
-971 IIPDSVTSIGDYTF
+971 
-985 SGCTGLTS
+985 
-993 ITIPDS
+993 
-999 VTSIGYGAFDGCS
+999 
-1012 GLTSVT
+1012 
-1018 IGNGVTSVGDLAFYG
+1018 
-1033 CSSLKSVTIPDS
+1033 K
-1045 VTSIGY
+1045 
-1051 QAFEGCNNLEYNEYD
+1051 
-1066 NAYYLG
+1066 
-1072 NETNPY
+1072 
-1078 LVLMKAKDTSITSC
+1078 
-1092 VISEQT
+1092 
-1098 KVIYALAFAG
+1098 
-1108 CTDLTSITIPDSV
+1108 
-1121 TSIGSS
+1121 
-1127 AFSDCSG
+1127 
-1134 LTSIT
+1134 
-1139 IPDGVTSIGVYAFL
+1139 YAFG
-1153 GCSSLKSVTIPDSV
+1153 GCDNVDEVT
-1167 TSIEVYA
+1167 
-1174 FSGCSSLKSVMF
+1174 FK
-1186 ENTTGWYR
+1186 NTTGWYYALSS
-1194 TSNNGATSGTSL
+1194 TATSGTSL
-1206 SSSSLST
+1206 SSSSLLN
-1213 PSTAATWLRD
+1213 PSTTAQWLTSD
-1223 TYSNYYWKRNV
+1223 YSMYYWKRGV

>member
-76 GWYLGE
+76 GWYLGD

-183 TVMTENGL
+183 TMMTENGL

-219 TRRHDMEDVITEDGV
+219 TRRHDMADVITEDGV

-368 TVSVPHY
+368 TVSLPHY

-399 SAGADIMKARLKAPE
+399 SASADIMKARLKAPE
-414 VTVTDTYDGYL
+414 VTVADTYDGYL

-437 IVTIGEEEFRTDEL
+437 IVTIGEEEFRTGEL
-451 SFTVSCGNDGLW
+451 SFTVSCGDDGLW
-463 QDLNELTVTVAAF
+463 QDANALTVTVAAF
-476 DSGTDYLV
+476 DSGTDYLI
-484 STDVTEKTL
+484 SLDAAENEL
-493 TRKYSLT
+493 IRKYPLT
-500 LSSDAGD
+500 LSCGEGY
-507 VSGEGWYKAGERVNI
+507 VSGNGWFRVGEEVTVE
-522 NAEIPTYAASSWLG
+522 AYAPDYLAPETSAIWLG
-536 WYKDGEKVS
+536 WFDG
-545 DTRTYTFAMP
+545 DDARLDDGRQTYTFAMP
-555 SESMTLTARWIKVIA
+555 AEDTVYTAEWGFFDVACSSAAAGTAAADKRVYNAGAAATVSASTNPGYTFAGWYDGDEKLTDSLTYDFAMLSESATYTAKWIKVTVV
-570 QSEDTDKGTVTPLTG
+570 SEDTAKGRVTSLTG
-585 TYFPGNKVTV
+585 TYFPGDNVTV
-595 TATTNL
+595 TASTNL
-601 GYTFIGWYKGGEKVS
+601 GYTFTGWYDGDEK
-616 DTLTH
+616 LTDSPVYG
-621 TFKMPAEN
+621 FEMPSEN
-629 ATYTA
+629 VTYTA
-634 RWELNDDMQPF
+634 RWETRAEMLPF
-645 IFSSD
+645 VFVSTAA
-650 PSSLTIT
+650 SLTIT
-657 GVRDASVTEIMI
+657 GVNDGAPQELEI
-669 PEYVTHIGG
+669 PDYVTGIGEYAFRG
-678 SAFSGCSSL
+678 CDAVIVWDGDPSVKEIGESAF
-687 ESITIP
+687 ESYAGRSFVIP
-693 FVGATKDGT
+693 DSVSDIGSRAFYNCAGLTSVYIGAGVNN
-702 GSTHFGYIFGA
+702 IA
-713 SYYYHNDIYVPAS
+713 
-726 LKEVIITGGTS
+726 
-737 IGSDAFYGCSGLT
+737 SDAFIGCTALESVSNASALPISAGSTAYGFVGCYAPQIFNYRDGEWKTDTEDGFVFVYDGRAGRLEEYNGNAGELVLPDSFAAYGGQTVTQYRIMPSVFAEMTLT
-750 SVTIGNGV
+750 SVTIGTGV
-758 TSIGWYAFYNCS
+758 TSVGSGAFENCTR
-770 GLTSVTI
+770 LTEVHISDLGVWCAIDFDDESANPLSVAGALYLNGNRVTELVIPENVTKI
-777 GNGVTW
+777 GN
-783 IGDYAFEDC
+783 
-792 TSLTSVTIGNGVTS
+792 
-806 ISDSAFDGCSN
+806 
-817 LTSIEVD
+817 
-824 EDSMA
+824 
-829 YASVDGI
+829 
-836 LYNKAKTKFIHI
+836 
-848 PDAIAGDITIPDG
+848 
-861 VTGIGDFAFY
+861 
-871 NCGGLTSVT
+871 
-880 IGNGVTSIG
+880 
-889 DYAFYGCT
+889 YAFYGCEW
-897 GLTSVTIGNGVTS
+897 
-910 VGDLAFY
+910 VGDL
-917 GCTGLKSVTIENG
+917 
-930 VTSVGDLAFYGC
+930 
-942 SSLKSVTIPDSV
+942 TIPAAV
-954 TSIGS
+954 KQIG
-959 SAFSGCVGLTSI
+959 
-971 IIPDSVTSIGDYTF
+971 
-985 SGCTGLTS
+985 
-993 ITIPDS
+993 
-999 VTSIGYGAFDGCS
+999 
-1012 GLTSVT
+1012 
-1018 IGNGVTSVGDLAFYG
+1018 
-1033 CSSLKSVTIPDS
+1033 K
-1045 VTSIGY
+1045 
-1051 QAFEGCNNLEYNEYD
+1051 
-1066 NAYYLG
+1066 
-1072 NETNPY
+1072 
-1078 LVLMKAKDTSITSC
+1078 
-1092 VISEQT
+1092 
-1098 KVIYALAFAG
+1098 
-1108 CTDLTSITIPDSV
+1108 
-1121 TSIGSS
+1121 
-1127 AFSDCSG
+1127 
-1134 LTSIT
+1134 
-1139 IPDGVTSIGVYAFL
+1139 YAFG
-1153 GCSSLKSVTIPDSV
+1153 GCGNVAEVT
-1167 TSIEVYA
+1167 
-1174 FSGCSSLKSVMF
+1174 FK
-1186 ENTTGWYR
+1186 NTTGWYYALN
-1194 TSNNGATSGTSL
+1194 SVATSGTSL
-1206 SSSSLST
+1206 SSSSLSN
-1213 PSTAATWLRD
+1213 PSTAAEWLTS
-1223 TYSNYYWKRNV
+1223 TYDNYYWKRNA

>member
-24 ACNDGGSTTN
+24 ACNDGGSTGQQTPGGN
-34 RGAFFTVTFDTQ
+34 RPGGDDPNNSEENESGYFTVTFDSQ
-46 GGSAVDPVQVR
+46 GGSAVEAVQVR

-76 GWYLGE
+76 GWYLGD

-147 TVDLSGITSSVTVNA
+147 VTDFSNITSSVTVNA

-219 TRRHDMEDVITEDGV
+219 TRRHDMADVITEDGV

-414 VTVTDTYDGYL
+414 VTVADTYDGYL

-451 SFTVSCGNDGLW
+451 SFTVSCGDDDLW
-463 QDLNELTVTVAAF
+463 QDLNALTVTVAAF
-476 DSGTDYLV
+476 DSGTDYLI
-484 STDVTEKTL
+484 SLDAAENEL
-493 TRKYSLT
+493 IRKYPLT
-500 LSSDAGD
+500 LSHGEGY
-507 VSGEGWYKAGERVNI
+507 VSGNGWFRVGEEVTVE
-522 NAEIPTYAASSWLG
+522 AYAPDYLAPETSAIWLG
-536 WYKDGEKVS
+536 WFDG
-545 DTRTYTFAMP
+545 DDARLDDGRQTYTFAMP
-555 SESMTLTARWIKVIA
+555 AEDTVYTAEWGFFDVACSSAAAGTAAADKRVYNAGAAATVSASTNPGYTFVGWYDGDEKLTDSLTYDFAMPSESATYTAKWIKVTVV
-570 QSEDTDKGTVTPLTG
+570 SEDTGKGTVTSLTG
-585 TYFPGNKVTV
+585 TYFPGDNVTV
-595 TATTNL
+595 TASTNL
-601 GYTFIGWYKGGEKVS
+601 GYTFTGWYDGDEK
-616 DTLTH
+616 LTDSPVYG
-621 TFKMPAEN
+621 FEMPSEN
-629 ATYTA
+629 VTYTA
-634 RWELNDDMQPF
+634 RWETRAEMLPF
-645 IFSSD
+645 TFVSTAA
-650 PSSLTIT
+650 SLTIT
-657 GVRDASVTEIMI
+657 GVNDGAPQELEIPDYVTGIGEYAFRGCDAVIVWDGDPSVEEIGESAFESYAGRSFVIPDSVSDIGSRAFYNCAGLASV
-669 PEYVTHIGG
+669 YIGAG
-678 SAFSGCSSL
+678 VNNIA
-687 ESITIP
+687 
-693 FVGATKDGT
+693 
-702 GSTHFGYIFGA
+702 
-713 SYYYHNDIYVPAS
+713 
-726 LKEVIITGGTS
+726 
-737 IGSDAFYGCSGLT
+737 SDAFIGCTALESVSNASALPISAGSTAYGFVGCYVPQIFNYRDGEWKTDTEDGFVFVYDGRAGRLEEYNGNAGELVLPDSFAAYGGQTVTQYRIMPSVFADMTLT
-750 SVTIGNGV
+750 SVTIGTGV
-758 TSIGWYAFYNCS
+758 TSVGSGAFENCTR
-770 GLTSVTI
+770 LTEVHISDLGVWCAIDFDDESANPLSVAGALYLNGNRVTELVIPENVTKI
-777 GNGVTW
+777 GN
-783 IGDYAFEDC
+783 
-792 TSLTSVTIGNGVTS
+792 
-806 ISDSAFDGCSN
+806 
-817 LTSIEVD
+817 
-824 EDSMA
+824 
-829 YASVDGI
+829 
-836 LYNKAKTKFIHI
+836 
-848 PDAIAGDITIPDG
+848 
-861 VTGIGDFAFY
+861 
-871 NCGGLTSVT
+871 
-880 IGNGVTSIG
+880 
-889 DYAFYGCT
+889 YAFYGCEW
-897 GLTSVTIGNGVTS
+897 
-910 VGDLAFY
+910 VGDL
-917 GCTGLKSVTIENG
+917 
-930 VTSVGDLAFYGC
+930 
-942 SSLKSVTIPDSV
+942 TIPV
-954 TSIGS
+954 AVKQIG
-959 SAFSGCVGLTSI
+959 
-971 IIPDSVTSIGDYTF
+971 
-985 SGCTGLTS
+985 
-993 ITIPDS
+993 
-999 VTSIGYGAFDGCS
+999 
-1012 GLTSVT
+1012 
-1018 IGNGVTSVGDLAFYG
+1018 
-1033 CSSLKSVTIPDS
+1033 K
-1045 VTSIGY
+1045 
-1051 QAFEGCNNLEYNEYD
+1051 
-1066 NAYYLG
+1066 
-1072 NETNPY
+1072 
-1078 LVLMKAKDTSITSC
+1078 
-1092 VISEQT
+1092 
-1098 KVIYALAFAG
+1098 
-1108 CTDLTSITIPDSV
+1108 
-1121 TSIGSS
+1121 
-1127 AFSDCSG
+1127 
-1134 LTSIT
+1134 
-1139 IPDGVTSIGVYAFL
+1139 YAFG
-1153 GCSSLKSVTIPDSV
+1153 GCDNVAEVT
-1167 TSIEVYA
+1167 
-1174 FSGCSSLKSVMF
+1174 F
-1186 ENTTGWYR
+1186 ENRTGWYYALSS
-1194 TSNNGATSGTSL
+1194 TATSGTSL
-1206 SSSSLST
+1206 SSSSLSN
-1213 PSTAATWLRD
+1213 PSTAAQWLTSD
-1223 TYSNYYWKRNV
+1223 YSRYYWKCGV

>member
-24 ACNDGGSTTN
+24 ACNDGESTTN

-76 GWYLGE
+76 GWYLGD

-183 TVMTENGL
+183 TMMTENGL

-219 TRRHDMEDVITEDGV
+219 TRRHDMADVITEDGV

-414 VTVTDTYDGYL
+414 VTVADTYDGYL

-451 SFTVSCGNDGLW
+451 SFTVSCGDDDLW
-463 QDLNELTVTVAAF
+463 QDANALTVTVAAF
-476 DSGTDYLV
+476 DSGTDYLI
-484 STDVTEKTL
+484 SLDAAENEL
-493 TRKYSLT
+493 IRKYPLT
-500 LSSDAGD
+500 LSYGEGC
-507 VSGEGWYKAGERVNI
+507 VSGNGWFRVGEEVTVE
-522 NAEIPTYAASSWLG
+522 AYAPDYLAPETSAIWLG
-536 WYKDGEKVS
+536 WFDG
-545 DTRTYTFAMP
+545 DDARLDDGRQTYTFAMP
-555 SESMTLTARWIKVIA
+555 AEDTVYTAEWGFFDVACSSAAAGTAAAGKRVYNAGAAATVSASTNPGYTFVGWYDGDEKLTDSLTYDFAMPSESATYTAKWIKVTVV
-570 QSEDTDKGTVTPLTG
+570 SEDTDKGRVTSLTG
-585 TYFPGNKVTV
+585 TYFPGDKAAV
-595 TATTNL
+595 TALTNL
-601 GYTFIGWYKGGEKVS
+601 GYAFAGWYDGDEK
-616 DTLTH
+616 LTDSPVYG
-621 TFKMPAEN
+621 FEMPSEN
-629 ATYTA
+629 VTYTA
-634 RWELNDDMQPF
+634 RWETRAEMLPF
-645 IFSSD
+645 TFVSTAA
-650 PSSLTIT
+650 SLTIT
-657 GVRDASVTEIMI
+657 GVNDGAPQELEIPDYVTGIGEYAFRGCDAVIVWDGDPSVEEIGESAFEGYAGRSFVIPDSVSDIGSRAFYNCTRLASV
-669 PEYVTHIGG
+669 YIGAG
-678 SAFSGCSSL
+678 VNNIA
-687 ESITIP
+687 
-693 FVGATKDGT
+693 
-702 GSTHFGYIFGA
+702 
-713 SYYYHNDIYVPAS
+713 
-726 LKEVIITGGTS
+726 
-737 IGSDAFYGCSGLT
+737 SDAFIGCTALESVSNASALPISAGSTAYGFVGCYAPQIFNYRDGEWKTDTEDGFVFVYDGRAGRLEEYNGNAGELVLPDSFAAYGGQTVTQYRIMPSVFADMTLT
-750 SVTIGNGV
+750 SVTIGTGV
-758 TSIGWYAFYNCS
+758 TSVGSGAFENCTR
-770 GLTSVTI
+770 LTEVHISNLGVWCAIDFDDESANPLSVAGALYLNGNRVTELVIPENVTKI
-777 GNGVTW
+777 GN
-783 IGDYAFEDC
+783 
-792 TSLTSVTIGNGVTS
+792 
-806 ISDSAFDGCSN
+806 
-817 LTSIEVD
+817 
-824 EDSMA
+824 
-829 YASVDGI
+829 
-836 LYNKAKTKFIHI
+836 
-848 PDAIAGDITIPDG
+848 
-861 VTGIGDFAFY
+861 
-871 NCGGLTSVT
+871 
-880 IGNGVTSIG
+880 
-889 DYAFYGCT
+889 YAFYGCEW
-897 GLTSVTIGNGVTS
+897 
-910 VGDLAFY
+910 VGDL
-917 GCTGLKSVTIENG
+917 
-930 VTSVGDLAFYGC
+930 
-942 SSLKSVTIPDSV
+942 TIPAAV
-954 TSIGS
+954 KQIG
-959 SAFSGCVGLTSI
+959 
-971 IIPDSVTSIGDYTF
+971 
-985 SGCTGLTS
+985 
-993 ITIPDS
+993 
-999 VTSIGYGAFDGCS
+999 
-1012 GLTSVT
+1012 
-1018 IGNGVTSVGDLAFYG
+1018 
-1033 CSSLKSVTIPDS
+1033 K
-1045 VTSIGY
+1045 
-1051 QAFEGCNNLEYNEYD
+1051 
-1066 NAYYLG
+1066 
-1072 NETNPY
+1072 
-1078 LVLMKAKDTSITSC
+1078 
-1092 VISEQT
+1092 
-1098 KVIYALAFAG
+1098 
-1108 CTDLTSITIPDSV
+1108 
-1121 TSIGSS
+1121 
-1127 AFSDCSG
+1127 
-1134 LTSIT
+1134 
-1139 IPDGVTSIGVYAFL
+1139 YAFG
-1153 GCSSLKSVTIPDSV
+1153 GCGNVD
-1167 TSIEVYA
+1167 EVA
-1174 FSGCSSLKSVMF
+1174 F
-1186 ENTTGWYR
+1186 ENTTGWYYALSS
-1194 TSNNGATSGTSL
+1194 TATSGTSL
-1206 SSSSLST
+1206 SSSSLSN
-1213 PSTAATWLRD
+1213 PSTAAEWLTSD
-1223 TYSNYYWKRNV
+1223 YSRYYWKCGV

>member
-24 ACNDGGSTTN
+24 ACNDGESTTN

-76 GWYLGE
+76 GWYLGD

-183 TVMTENGL
+183 TMMTENGL

-219 TRRHDMEDVITEDGV
+219 TRRHDMADVITEDGV

-399 SAGADIMKARLKAPE
+399 SASADIMKARLKAPE
-414 VTVTDTYDGYL
+414 VTVADTYDGYL

-451 SFTVSCGNDGLW
+451 SFTVSCGDDDLW
-463 QDLNELTVTVAAF
+463 QDLDALTVTVAAF
-476 DSGTDYLV
+476 DSGTDYLI
-484 STDVTEKTL
+484 SLDAAENEL
-493 TRKYSLT
+493 IRKYSLT
-500 LSSDAGD
+500 LSYGEGY
-507 VSGEGWYKAGERVNI
+507 VSGDGWFRVGEEVTVE
-522 NAEIPTYAASSWLG
+522 AYAPDYLAPETSAIWLG
-536 WYKDGEKVS
+536 WFDG
-545 DTRTYTFAMP
+545 DDARLDDGRQTYTFAMP
-555 SESMTLTARWIKVIA
+555 AEDTVYTAEWGFFDVACSSAEAGTAAAYKRVYNAGAAATVSASTNPGYTFVGWYDGDEKLTDSLTYDFAMPSESATYTAKWIKVTVV
-570 QSEDTDKGTVTPLTG
+570 SEDTGGIVRMLTG
-585 TYFPGNKVTV
+585 TYFPGDNVTV
-595 TATTNL
+595 IASPNL
-601 GYTFIGWYKGGEKVS
+601 GYTFVGWYDGDEK
-616 DTLTH
+616 LTDSPVYG
-621 TFKMPAEN
+621 FEMPSEN
-629 ATYTA
+629 VTYTA
-634 RWELNDDMQPF
+634 RWETRAEMRPF
-645 IFSSD
+645 TFVSTAA
-650 PSSLTIT
+650 SLTIT
-657 GVRDASVTEIMI
+657 RVNDGAPQELEIPDYVTAIGKYAFRGHTAEIVWGGDPSVEEIGESAFEGYAGRSFVIPDSVSDIGSRAFYNCTRLASV
-669 PEYVTHIGG
+669 YIGAG
-678 SAFSGCSSL
+678 
-687 ESITIP
+687 
-693 FVGATKDGT
+693 VN
-702 GSTHFGYIFGA
+702 YIA
-713 SYYYHNDIYVPAS
+713 
-726 LKEVIITGGTS
+726 
-737 IGSDAFYGCSGLT
+737 SDAFIGCTALESVSNASALPISAGSTAYGFVGCYAPQIFNYRDGEWKTDTEDGFVFVYDGRAGRLEEYNGNAVELVLPDSFAAYGGQTVTQYRIMPSVFADMTLT
-750 SVTIGNGV
+750 SVTIGTGV
-758 TSIGWYAFYNCS
+758 TSVGSGAFENCTR
-770 GLTSVTI
+770 LTEVHISDLGVWCAIDFDDESANPLSVAGALYLNGNRVTELVIPENVTKI
-777 GNGVTW
+777 GN
-783 IGDYAFEDC
+783 
-792 TSLTSVTIGNGVTS
+792 
-806 ISDSAFDGCSN
+806 
-817 LTSIEVD
+817 
-824 EDSMA
+824 
-829 YASVDGI
+829 
-836 LYNKAKTKFIHI
+836 
-848 PDAIAGDITIPDG
+848 
-861 VTGIGDFAFY
+861 
-871 NCGGLTSVT
+871 
-880 IGNGVTSIG
+880 
-889 DYAFYGCT
+889 YAFYGCEW
-897 GLTSVTIGNGVTS
+897 
-910 VGDLAFY
+910 VGDL
-917 GCTGLKSVTIENG
+917 
-930 VTSVGDLAFYGC
+930 
-942 SSLKSVTIPDSV
+942 TIPAAV
-954 TSIGS
+954 KQIG
-959 SAFSGCVGLTSI
+959 
-971 IIPDSVTSIGDYTF
+971 
-985 SGCTGLTS
+985 
-993 ITIPDS
+993 
-999 VTSIGYGAFDGCS
+999 
-1012 GLTSVT
+1012 
-1018 IGNGVTSVGDLAFYG
+1018 
-1033 CSSLKSVTIPDS
+1033 K
-1045 VTSIGY
+1045 
-1051 QAFEGCNNLEYNEYD
+1051 
-1066 NAYYLG
+1066 
-1072 NETNPY
+1072 
-1078 LVLMKAKDTSITSC
+1078 
-1092 VISEQT
+1092 
-1098 KVIYALAFAG
+1098 
-1108 CTDLTSITIPDSV
+1108 
-1121 TSIGSS
+1121 
-1127 AFSDCSG
+1127 
-1134 LTSIT
+1134 
-1139 IPDGVTSIGVYAFL
+1139 YAFG
-1153 GCSSLKSVTIPDSV
+1153 GCGNVDEVT
-1167 TSIEVYA
+1167 
-1174 FSGCSSLKSVMF
+1174 F
-1186 ENTTGWYR
+1186 ENTTGWYYALSS
-1194 TSNNGATSGTSL
+1194 TATSGTSL
-1206 SSSSLST
+1206 SSISLADSF
-1213 PSTAATWLRD
+1213 TAAEWLTSD
-1223 TYSNYYWKRNV
+1223 YSRYYWKRGV

>member
-11 LLACLVLAVCLFA
+11 LLACLVLAVCVFA

-414 VTVTDTYDGYL
+414 VTVADTYDGYL

-451 SFTVSCGNDGLW
+451 SFTVSCGNDDLW

-476 DSGTDYLV
+476 DSGTDYLI
-484 STDVTEKTL
+484 SLDAAENEL
-493 TRKYSLT
+493 IRKYPLT
-500 LSSDAGD
+500 LSYGEGY
-507 VSGEGWYKAGERVNI
+507 VSGDGWFRVGEEVTI
-522 NAEIPTYAASSWLG
+522 EAYAPDYLAPETSAIWLG
-536 WYKDGEKVS
+536 WFDG
-545 DTRTYTFAMP
+545 DDARLDDGRQTYTFAMP
-555 SESMTLTARWIKVIA
+555 AEDTVYTAEWGFFDVACSSAAAGTAAADKRVYNAGAAATVSASTNPGYTFVGWYDGGEKLTDSLTYDFAMPSESATYTAKWIKVTVV
-570 QSEDTDKGTVTPLTG
+570 SEDTDKGRVTSLTG
-585 TYFPGNKVTV
+585 TYFPGDKAAV
-595 TATTNL
+595 TALTNP
-601 GYTFIGWYKGGEKVS
+601 GYTFAGWYDGDEKLTDSPVYGFEMPSEKV
-616 DTLTH
+616 
-621 TFKMPAEN
+621 
-629 ATYTA
+629 TYTA
-634 RWELNDDMQPF
+634 RWETRAEMLPF
-645 IFSSD
+645 VFVSTAE
-650 PSSLTIT
+650 SLTIT
-657 GVRDASVTEIMI
+657 GVNDGAPQELEIPDYVTDIGEYAFKGCDAVIVWDGDPSVKEIGKSAFESYAGRSFVIPDSVSDIGSRAFYNCTRLASV
-669 PEYVTHIGG
+669 YIGAG
-678 SAFSGCSSL
+678 VN
-687 ESITIP
+687 SI
-693 FVGATKDGT
+693 A
-702 GSTHFGYIFGA
+702 
-713 SYYYHNDIYVPAS
+713 
-726 LKEVIITGGTS
+726 
-737 IGSDAFYGCSGLT
+737 SDAFIGCNALESVSNASALPISAGSTAYGFVGCYAPQIFNYRDGEWKTDTEDGFVFVYDGGAGRLEEYNGNAGELVLPDSFAAYGGQTVTQYRIMPSVFADMTLT
-750 SVTIGNGV
+750 SVTIGTGV
-758 TSIGWYAFYNCS
+758 TSVGSGAFENCTRLTEVHISDLGVWCAIDFDDESANPLS
-770 GLTSVTI
+770 GDGALLYLNGNPVTELVIPENVTKI
-777 GNGVTW
+777 GN
-783 IGDYAFEDC
+783 
-792 TSLTSVTIGNGVTS
+792 
-806 ISDSAFDGCSN
+806 
-817 LTSIEVD
+817 
-824 EDSMA
+824 
-829 YASVDGI
+829 
-836 LYNKAKTKFIHI
+836 
-848 PDAIAGDITIPDG
+848 
-861 VTGIGDFAFY
+861 
-871 NCGGLTSVT
+871 
-880 IGNGVTSIG
+880 
-889 DYAFYGCT
+889 YAFYGCEW
-897 GLTSVTIGNGVTS
+897 
-910 VGDLAFY
+910 VGDL
-917 GCTGLKSVTIENG
+917 
-930 VTSVGDLAFYGC
+930 
-942 SSLKSVTIPDSV
+942 TIPAAV
-954 TSIGS
+954 KQIGKY
-959 SAFSGCVGLTSI
+959 AFGGCVNVNE
-971 IIPDSVTSIGDYTF
+971 VT
-985 SGCTGLTS
+985 
-993 ITIPDS
+993 
-999 VTSIGYGAFDGCS
+999 
-1012 GLTSVT
+1012 
-1018 IGNGVTSVGDLAFYG
+1018 
-1033 CSSLKSVTIPDS
+1033 
-1045 VTSIGY
+1045 
-1051 QAFEGCNNLEYNEYD
+1051 
-1066 NAYYLG
+1066 
-1072 NETNPY
+1072 
-1078 LVLMKAKDTSITSC
+1078 
-1092 VISEQT
+1092 
-1098 KVIYALAFAG
+1098 
-1108 CTDLTSITIPDSV
+1108 
-1121 TSIGSS
+1121 
-1127 AFSDCSG
+1127 
-1134 LTSIT
+1134 
-1139 IPDGVTSIGVYAFL
+1139 
-1153 GCSSLKSVTIPDSV
+1153 
-1167 TSIEVYA
+1167 
-1174 FSGCSSLKSVMF
+1174 F

-1194 TSNNGATSGTSL
+1194 ASSSTATSGTSL
-1206 SSSSLST
+1206 SSISLDDS
-1213 PSTAATWLRD
+1213 STAAEWLTSD
-1223 TYSNYYWKRNV
+1223 YSRYYWKCGV